1 MTLDLVAY
9 LVLFLLLE
17 IQMSPEI
24 QNMCVLSNT
33 QSARLNG
40 LSLKLKCLQNQIAM
54 I

>member
-9 LVLFLLLE
+9 LVLFSLL
-17 IQMSPEI
+17 EI

-40 LSLKLKCLQNQIAM
+40 LSLKLKCLQNQVAM